1 MRTLLAVAIL
11 FTLSSSALLAQQPEY
26 IRSKDHNFSWLVPGD
41 WEQTTPRTGAQ
52 YAVQIKGSR
61 GEFNCSLLV
70 SPKGFSIEQLIKEQK
85 SNPRIYFD
93 NAILPRFPGS
103 KFFASS
109 ISKLG
114 SHDAVLTDYV
124 YTVKYFNT
132 VFSFQAF
139 TLVTVW
145 KDHIYIMTFECP
157 TKDAEFGRTLFQV
170 LITGFSF
177 S

>member
-1 MRTLLAVAIL
+1 MKTLLAVVIL
-11 FTLSSSALLAQQPEY
+11 LILSSASLAQQPEY
-26 IRSKDHNFSWLVPGD
+26 IRSKDHNFSWPIPAA
-41 WEQTTPRTGAQ
+41 WEQTTPRTDAQ
-52 YAVQIKGSR
+52 YAVQVKGSK

-70 SPKGFSIEQLIKEQK
+70 SKKRFSIEQLIKDYK
-85 SNPRIYFD
+85 RNPRIYFD
-93 NAILPRFPGS
+93 NAVLPKFPDS
-103 KFFASS
+103 KFFTSS

-114 SHDAVLTDYV
+114 SQDAVLTEHV

-139 TLVTVW
+139 TLITVW
-145 KDHIYIMTFECP
+145 KDHFYIMTFECP
-157 TKDAEFGRTLFQV
+157 TKNAEFGRALFQG

>member
-11 FTLSSSALLAQQPEY
+11 LILSSASLARQQEY
-26 IRSKDHNFSWLVPGD
+26 IQSKDHNFSWTIPAS
-41 WEQTTPRTGAQ
+41 WEQTTPKTDAQ
-52 YAVQIKGSR
+52 YAVQVKGSR

-70 SPKGFSIEQLIKEQK
+70 SPKKFSIEQLIKDQK
-85 SNPRIYFD
+85 RNPRIYFD
-93 NAILPRFPGS
+93 NAVLPNYPNS
-103 KFFASS
+103 KFFTSS

-114 SHDAVLTDYV
+114 SQDAILTEYV
-124 YTVKYFNT
+124 YTVKNLDA

-139 TLVTVW
+139 TLLTVW
-145 KDHIYIMTFECP
+145 KDHFYIMTFECP
-157 TKDAEFGRTLFQV
+157 TKSVEFGRALFQG